1 MSYLPWLA
9 GGAALGLAARHG
21 HRASTARLP
30 PGFRLVPRAQAIR
43 LSSKGID
50 AREIDHLT
58 QSHPKYQWFVISSA
72 NRPLAMGES
81 REEAYQRATRRVK
94 SPAEAL
100 ALLRDEWGSSAC
112 ITSPVRDVRLSH
124 GFSRWERRGGI
135 QALYVSVG
143 KESEYGTQRLE
154 ARLGDLVGKPVWLVA
169 DEDGFLYQPADGY
182 YHDNGNDW
190 DGALQE
196 TEAWYDCPTMVIV
209 GQESLLRALF
219 RSQS

>member
-1 MSYLPWLA
+1 MNLA
-9 GGAALGLAARHG
+9 RRVH
-21 HRASTARLP
+21 HASTTRLP

-43 LSSKGID
+43 LRSKGIYS
-50 AREIDHLT
+50 REIGYLT

-81 REEAYQRATRRVK
+81 RKEAYQRATRRVK
-94 SPAEAL
+94 SPSEAV
-100 ALLRDEWGSSAC
+100 ALLRDEWGSSDW
-112 ITSPVRDVRLSH
+112 ISSPVRNVRLSH
-124 GFSRWERRGGI
+124 GFSRWENRGGI
-135 QALYVSVG
+135 QAIYVSVG
-143 KESEYGTQRLE
+143 KESTYGTQRLE

-169 DEDGFLYQPADGY
+169 DEDGFLYQPADGH

-196 TEAWYDCPTMVIV
+196 TEEWYDCPTMVIV
-209 GQESLLRALF
+209 GQESLLRHLF